1 MIVIK
6 TSKINIICISCFNR
20 SVHLKSYCNS
30 PFSKITVFVS
40 VTMSYDSQDYGSRL
54 RRSRYDT
61 YDSPPMR
68 GRQNDYVAEERH
80 HRSFYRPELR
90 PRYRDY
96 DEMQD
101 RRLSAPR
108 RDYFS
113 RRGGG
118 GSDYY
123 SGPPPRRTEQA
134 RPCKVLGV
142 FGLSIHTTERDL
154 YNVFSIYGRVR
165 DIHMVYDNM
174 SGRSRGFAFVYYDS
188 TEDARRAKTSC
199 EGGLDIDGKVAR
211 VDYSLTTAP
220 HRPTPGIYMGRRYDD
235 DRRRGRPYDRPPRYS
250 RYPDDDIG
258 PSYGRMPPRYCGND
272 MSPSMGRP
280 VRDRS
285 PIRPSRHSQRSGV
298 RRRTV
303 SSSRSRSP
311 PPVYNGG
318 RKVSDGS
325 PERSRK
331 SGTGNSVGGG
341 ATAGAKVVDEA
352 WSDAE

>member
-1 MIVIK
+1 
-6 TSKINIICISCFNR
+6 
-20 SVHLKSYCNS
+20 
-30 PFSKITVFVS
+30 
-40 VTMSYDSQDYGSRL
+40 MSYESQDYGSRP
-54 RRSRYDT
+54 RRTRYDA

-68 GRQNDYVAEERH
+68 GRQNDYIAEERH
-80 HRSFYRPELR
+80 HRPFYRPEMR

-101 RRLSAPR
+101 RRPPPPR

-118 GSDYY
+118 GGGGGGGGDYY

-165 DIHMVYDNM
+165 DIHMVYD
-174 SGRSRGFAFVYYDS
+174 SRSRGFAFVYYDS

-235 DRRRGRPYDRPPRYS
+235 DRRRGRPYDRPPRYN
-250 RYPDDDIG
+250 RYPDDDMG
-258 PSYGRMPPRYCGND
+258 PSYGRLPPRYCGSD
-272 MSPSMGRP
+272 MSPSPGRP

-285 PIRPSRHSQRSGV
+285 PIRPSRHSQRSGG

-311 PPVYNGG
+311 PPVYNGS
-318 RKVSDGS
+318 RKAPEGS

-331 SGTGNSVGGG
+331 SGVGNNVGGG
-341 ATAGAKVVDEA
+341 SNAGGKVVDEA